1 MYPQGRR
8 AVEQP
13 KRNRTMTKNEFT
25 QLCCRVSVDPGIAL
39 ENEDVVEALRRGATR
54 EEIKELLETQF

>member
-1 MYPQGRR
+1 
-8 AVEQP
+8 
-13 KRNRTMTKNEFT
+13 MTKNEFT